1 MAVDTPEEAIVS
13 ILKND
18 TDVDGLVST
27 RIYPNEVPQGAAMP
41 AISYEQASGDREHT
55 MDGPVGMVDASFV
68 LNCWSETYAGSRT
81 LSGYVRIALDG
92 YSGTVGSQYFW
103 VIFLENES
111 DNLQRIPDVKVIRR
125 YSKQLTF
132 TVWFEESTS

>member
-1 MAVDTPEEAIVS
+1 MAVDTPEKAIVY

-18 TDVDGLVST
+18 GNVPGLVVA
-27 RIYPNEVPQGAAMP
+27 RIYPNEVPQGASMP

-68 LNCWSETYAGSRT
+68 INCWASTYAVARELG
-81 LSGYVRIALDG
+81 GYVRLALDG
-92 YSGTVGSQYFW
+92 YSGTVGSQVFC
-103 VIFLENES
+103 VIFLMNES
-111 DNLQRIPDVKVIRR
+111 DNLQRIPDVKIIRR

-132 TVWFEESTS
+132 TVWFEEATS